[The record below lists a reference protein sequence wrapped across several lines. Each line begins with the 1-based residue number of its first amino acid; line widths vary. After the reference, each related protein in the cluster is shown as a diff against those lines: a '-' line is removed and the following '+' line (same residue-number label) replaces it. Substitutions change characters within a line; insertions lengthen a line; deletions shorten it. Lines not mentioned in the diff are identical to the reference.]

1 MNNLLVLSI
10 TFLIISIF
18 ILVVSAGNPGGLL
31 ITNVLVTVSAVLF
44 TLSKTIDLP
53 ELIEDTTAIK
63 LLIGTL
69 ISITTWAVSANIY
82 SYSIILATITSVIG
96 SIIIGV
102 TAGAYLNNNS
112 QMVINLNPKLN
123 V

>member
-1 MNNLLVLSI
+1 
-10 TFLIISIF
+10 
-18 ILVVSAGNPGGLL
+18 LVVSAGNPGGLL
-31 ITNVLVTVSAVLF
+31 ITNVLVTVSVVLF

-53 ELIEDTTAIK
+53 ELIEDTTVIK